1 MASIDLK
8 YMEPVSN
15 PNQVGWAGVLFTA
28 EKRWLRPAR
37 KAAHKIYG
45 QGSMDQLEQLRQH
58 MAADGDVLKAV
69 ILVVNAGK
77 QQHIDIRIGDWT

>member
-8 YMEPVSN
+8 YMEPVAN
-15 PNQVGWAGVLFTA
+15 PDLVGWAGVMFTN

-45 QGSMDQLEQLRQH
+45 QGSMEQLEQIRER
-58 MAADGDVLKAV
+58 MAGNSALIKAV

-77 QQHIDIRIGDWT
+77 QQHIDIRIGDWH